1 MDAIIYA
8 AVESFVLGQRGGC
21 LASIAD
27 LASVPTSHLTLVL
40 GKMVL
45 CEFQDLVFIDLHC
58 ATLTLRELFEIG
70 GPDLHRLVKF
80 KRWIVKLCVN
90 PRHKCFVQDAN
101 TVGSQEQNTSVEL
114 EDAQED

>member
-1 MDAIIYA
+1 MPSFMQPSKASCSVSA
-8 AVESFVLGQRGGC
+8 AAAWQALRICRPFQRV
-21 LASIAD
+21 D
-27 LASVPTSHLTLVL
+27 LALVL

-80 KRWIVKLCVN
+80 KRWIVKLCMN

-114 EDAQED
+114 KDAQED